1 MDIKNIDLILG
12 FIKGSLMMGVLFEK
26 YDDGVIYVSVPSNFS
41 GATNYDEIESN
52 VNRLKDIWKQVIDL
66 SDTFRLAFRV
76 RDEKWS
82 NEKGDEI
89 MKSAS
94 GYSIKRYLLPIVPSG
109 GIPEHDLDMRIF
121 MMKDRL
127 NRDYSENDQ
136 MIAYFKLNGNN
147 SNKECLKNKFIR

>member
-1 MDIKNIDLILG
+1 MILG

-26 YDDGVIYVSVPSNFS
+26 YDDK
-41 GATNYDEIESN
+41 EIVDMN
-52 VNRLKDIWKQVIDL
+52 NL
-66 SDTFRLAFRV
+66 FRF
-76 RDEKWS
+76 
-82 NEKGDEI
+82 
-89 MKSAS
+89 
-94 GYSIKRYLLPIVPSG
+94 LPG
-109 GIPEHDLDMRIF
+109 GTPEHNLDMRVF